1 MKLSETSNVT
11 DALPEQLVATA
22 SSSWWARWVGTWT
35 FNAIA
40 LVTLVA
46 ISSFVVLSPSSTGF
60 PASSKPKAPPATPRK
75 QQSKNG
81 THGTATT
88 KQPTTAGAKA
98 KAPSS
103 ERFPVKTVRA
113 SSSGGNGTQKS
124 VHAAVATGSHAIAEP
139 VATTP
144 PAVTCDDFA
153 TQPAAQAAFNADP
166 VGLAGMDGN
175 GDGLACGQL
184 PGGPQVTPAPPPAP
198 RVPSIE
204 ELRVPQ
210 ERIYGVHTL
219 QAPGYMGE
227 VDAFSAAAKKTPD
240 SVLFFADFSQP
251 YPSEGVAESWA
262 RGLLPM
268 VSFEPVLQASAIG
281 QPTLRDIYNGTYDE
295 YLKQWADGTKAQ
307 GLPIALRF
315 AHEMNG
321 NWYSWSES
329 TNGNAPGDYILAW
342 RHVHDLFVAEGATNV
357 LWVWSV
363 NRIDT
368 LKNKYISQYYP
379 GADYVD
385 WVGMNGYYRKDVL
398 DQVPSFGATF
408 NMTLGALRTVA
419 PGKPILIT
427 ETSAGTGE
435 TTRVEWIDSF
445 FAGLLA
451 NPDIFGFVWFNESK
465 ETGCGASGTSPCDWA
480 IQYSSATTEA
490 FANGVADD
498 RYGAGAPTP

>member
-1 MKLSETSNVT
+1 M
-11 DALPEQLVATA
+11 
-22 SSSWWARWVGTWT
+22 
-35 FNAIA
+35 
-40 LVTLVA
+40 
-46 ISSFVVLSPSSTGF
+46 
-60 PASSKPKAPPATPRK
+60 
-75 QQSKNG
+75 
-81 THGTATT
+81 
-88 KQPTTAGAKA
+88 
-98 KAPSS
+98 
-103 ERFPVKTVRA
+103 
-113 SSSGGNGTQKS
+113 
-124 VHAAVATGSHAIAEP
+124 
-139 VATTP
+139 
-144 PAVTCDDFA
+144 TCDDFA

-175 GDGLACGQL
+175 GDGIACGQL
-184 PGGPQVTPAPPPAP
+184 PGGPQVTPPPPPAP
-198 RVPSIE
+198 RVPSVE

-227 VDAFSAAAKKTPD
+227 VDAFSAAAGKTPD
-240 SVLFFADFSQP
+240 SVLFFSDFSQP
-251 YPSEGVAESWA
+251 YPAEEWRTSWA
-262 RGLLPM
+262 RGELPM
-268 VSFEPVLQASAIG
+268 ISFEPVLQDSAIG
-281 QPTLRDIYNGTYDE
+281 QPKLRDLYSGVYDD
-295 YLKQWADGTKAQ
+295 YLRQWADATKAQ
-307 GLPIALRF
+307 GLPVALRF

-329 TNGNAPGDYILAW
+329 MNGNAPGDYVLAW
-342 RHVHDLFVAEGATNV
+342 KHVHDLFAAEGVTNV

-368 LKNKYISQYYP
+368 LKDKSIGKYYP

-398 DQVPSFGATF
+398 DQVPSFAATF

-435 TTRVEWIDSF
+435 ATRVEWIDSF

-465 ETGCGASGTSPCDWA
+465 ETGCGAGGTSPCDWA
-480 IQYSSATTEA
+480 IQYSDATTKA
-490 FANGVADD
+490 FAAGVADA
-498 RYGAGAPTP
+498 RYGSGAPPP